1 MRGMIVASVFILT
14 AMALLGLSNP
24 ATAADR
30 VVHVKIRAD
39 SEYPRTEAFKA
50 MDGNRGTTWFTK
62 WRAPVPDLPHEIVVD
77 LGGVYEITG
86 FTYVP
91 KVDKSPV
98 GAIKD
103 YEVYFAERDM
113 VLRPLAENVGKPVAK
128 GTFEKPVGDNGVTLP
143 APVKGRYFRLRALS
157 EATGKSTC
165 SGVAELT
172 LHCKGVKFVAKP
184 WSVGVNY
191 PKVGADVIALI
202 EGLPLLANLLEL
214 DDPWRWDPIVLK
226 DQLFAGRMQ
235 PFPGSGKK
243 PVVFVNRRAV
253 HDWRKV
259 EWKDP
264 AEKMPADEPG
274 LKVWDHHA
282 FETDYYAV
290 PSARPLIRLHLG
302 RPLLEWVKNMKVLY
316 PKLPESAP
324 KDLPAKMDRIVEA
337 LKPYGAKKLPMGLR
351 SHRYLLPGG
360 TKMTISDH
368 TVDAKLGS
376 RRDACF
382 ADPVR
387 VKIDFEP
394 ATPPKGR
401 ETLPFLV
408 AWRRADRLQQGRD
421 APGVMAH
428 LQRSQAGRPAPVAAG
443 GKGAARQWS
452 DRPTGFASVHA
463 LGQNGT
469 TGGAGGK
476 VVTVTNQADLE
487 KYAQMKEPYIIR
499 VKGEIKIT
507 EKKNPRTRY
516 EKLTTKEVH
525 IASDKT
531 IVGVGK
537 TGHIVGGG
545 FFLGP
550 GTHNVI
556 LRNLTI
562 RDTYVKGD
570 WAGLTNDYDGL
581 QMDTAHHVWIDHCHF
596 TRHGDGCIDGRAGTT
611 YVTLSWTILS
621 DHNKTFGIG
630 WDTEAKTSWTV
641 HHNWFRNVACRT
653 GGGGQVLR
661 VHLYNNYWL
670 NVGVI
675 GPGANNGT
683 NLVFQNNF
691 LQNVTHPL
699 TLDPHSQ
706 YGPSTV
712 VATGNIF
719 RSVRGRRQTGGTA
732 FYDPSKFYAYTLDKA
747 ESIPALLG
755 ELAGPQ
761 ENIGK

>member
-1 MRGMIVASVFILT
+1 
-14 AMALLGLSNP
+14 
-24 ATAADR
+24 
-30 VVHVKIRAD
+30 
-39 SEYPRTEAFKA
+39 
-50 MDGNRGTTWFTK
+50 
-62 WRAPVPDLPHEIVVD
+62 
-77 LGGVYEITG
+77 
-86 FTYVP
+86 
-91 KVDKSPV
+91 
-98 GAIKD
+98 
-103 YEVYFAERDM
+103 
-113 VLRPLAENVGKPVAK
+113 
-128 GTFEKPVGDNGVTLP
+128 
-143 APVKGRYFRLRALS
+143 
-157 EATGKSTC
+157 EATGTTEC
-165 SGVAELT
+165 VGVAELT
-172 LHCKGVKFVAKP
+172 LHCEGVKFVGNP

-202 EGLPLLANLLEL
+202 EGFPLLARLLETE
-214 DDPWRWDPIVLK
+214 DPWSWDAMALK
-226 DQLFAGRMQ
+226 EQLLPEGTE
-235 PFPGSGKK
+235 PFPDSGE
-243 PVVFVNRRAV
+243 PPAVFVNRRAV
-253 HDWRKV
+253 HDWRTIKWNEV
-259 EWKDP
+259 AGKRL
-264 AEKMPADEPG
+264 ADRPG
-274 LKVWDHHA
+274 LKVWDHRA
-282 FETDYYAV
+282 FETDYYALA
-290 PSARPLIRLHLG
+290 SATPLIRLHLG
-302 RPLLEWVKNMKVLY
+302 RPLLVWVKNMKVLY
-316 PKLPESAP
+316 PELPESAP
-324 KDLPAKMDRIVEA
+324 KDLPAKMDGIVEA
-337 LKPYGAKKLPMGLR
+337 LKPYGAKKLPVEHR

-368 TVDAKLGS
+368 TVDAQLGT
-376 RRDACF
+376 RREYCF

-408 AWRRADRLQQGRD
+408 AWRRPDGRRQGQD
-421 APGVMAH
+421 GPPGV
-428 LQRSQAGRPAPVAAG
+428 LGELGESGAGGAAPAPATGKNAAPP
-443 GKGAARQWS
+443 WP

-463 LGQNGT
+463 MGQNGT

-476 VVTVTNQADLE
+476 VVTVTNQVDLE
-487 KYAQMKEPYIIR
+487 KYAQMKEPYVIR
-499 VKGEIKIT
+499 VMGEIKIT
-507 EKKNPRTRY
+507 EKQNPKTRY
-516 EKLTTKEVH
+516 EKLTTKEIHV
-525 IASDKT
+525 ASDKT
-531 IVGVGK
+531 IIGVGK
-537 TGHIVGGG
+537 SGHIVNGG

-570 WAGLTNDYDGL
+570 WAGLTNDFDGL

-670 NVGVI
+670 NVGVV

-683 NLVFQNNF
+683 NLVFQNNH
-691 LQNVTHPL
+691 LVNVNNPL

-706 YGPSTV
+706 YGPSTI

-719 RSVRGRRQTGGTA
+719 RNVRGRKQTGGTA
-732 FYDPSKFYAYTLDKA
+732 FYDPGKFYAYTLDNA
-747 ESIPALLG
+747 EDLPGILAKF
-755 ELAGPQ
+755 AGPQ
-761 ENIGK
+761 EHIGK